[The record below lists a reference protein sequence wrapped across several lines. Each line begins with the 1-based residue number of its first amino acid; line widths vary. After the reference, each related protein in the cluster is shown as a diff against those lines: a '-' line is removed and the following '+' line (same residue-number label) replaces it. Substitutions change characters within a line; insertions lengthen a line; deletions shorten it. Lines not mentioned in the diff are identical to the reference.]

1 MQILPAVLEKDGKS
15 FTRQIKNLSH
25 YFQTFQVDVS
35 DGKFT
40 KNKTAQIDEITESI
54 YKEKLNIKHLTFD
67 FHLMV
72 YNYREEIEKIK
83 KLSKL
88 VNVGYILIHKAT
100 NPSLDYLTSS
110 RNFSSG
116 LVLDIKDKVDD
127 LPKKY
132 NLDLVPII
140 QIMTVNIGYQ
150 GTPFMAKML
159 EKIDDLK
166 ELGYKNKIYLDGG
179 INNQTI
185 PLILNRKYRPDGL
198 GIGSFLTRNENIKQ
212 TVSYLKSL

>member
-15 FTRQIKNLSH
+15 FVRQIKDLSH
-25 YFQTFQVDVS
+25 YFQAFQIDVS
-35 DGKFT
+35 DGKLT
-40 KNKTAQIDEITESI
+40 KNKTVQIEEIIDSI

-72 YNYREEIEKIK
+72 YNYKDEIEKIK

-88 VNVGYILIHKAT
+88 VNVGYILIHRAA
-100 NPSLDYLTSS
+100 NPPLDYLTSN
-110 RNFSSG
+110 RDFSSG
-116 LVLDIKDKVDD
+116 LVLDVKDVVSD

-132 NLDLVPII
+132 DLSLIPII

-150 GTPFMAKML
+150 GTPFLTKML
-159 EKIDDLK
+159 EKID
-166 ELGYKNKIYLDGG
+166 ELRELDYKNKIYLDGG

-185 PLILNRKYRPDGL
+185 PLILNRKCRPDGL
-198 GIGSFLTRNENIKQ
+198 GIGSFLTRSENLKK